1 MLPAVLLAGAGV
13 AVGAAITYY
22 FVSNNAN
29 AKREELTRQMEAT
42 LRALVEKAEALKEA
56 IRTREEA
63 LRAAAETN
71 AAMAADIETLRKMLK
86 QTEQELDSLRT
97 ETDRWS
103 VIPSSFASKLALVT
117 GSGVL
122 RKAGWKH
129 DKAMAYLVER
139 QHHAEGALITL
150 RSSQ

>member
-1 MLPAVLLAGAGV
+1 LFAGAGV

-42 LRALVEKAEALKEA
+42 LNALVDKAEALKEA
-56 IRTREEA
+56 IRAREDA

-71 AAMAADIETLRKMLK
+71 ASVAAEIETLRKKLK

-103 VIPSSFASKLALVT
+103 VIPGSFASKLALVT
-117 GSGVL
+117 GSSVL

-129 DKAMAYLVER
+129 HKAMTYLVER
-139 QHHAEGALITL
+139 QHHAEGALPAL
-150 RSSQ
+150 RSHQ